1 MSVLSVVIPAYN
13 EAKTISLILDQLLN
27 LQFTTPVTLEIIIVN
42 DASQDRTLEVIER
55 YNQEREVLKILTNG
69 TNLGKSQS
77 VRRGI
82 LATTGD
88 YVVIQDADLE
98 YNPENLVFMHQ
109 QMLEGGFDVCYGNRF
124 GKNNGMIY
132 PKNFY
137 GNLLLSFFSNL
148 FTIGRINVSI
158 PDMEVCYKMVRG
170 DILREVAQTIESR
183 SNFGFEPEVTAK
195 LSRYKKKSPETET
208 SAPSFLVLPV
218 DYRPRTYEEG
228 KKMKAFRDGFKAL
241 VEIVRY
247 NTQNRD

>member
-13 EAKTISLILDQLLN
+13 EAQTITLILDQLLA
-27 LQFTTPVTLEIIIVN
+27 LRFPSGLSLEITVVN
-42 DASQDRTLEVIER
+42 DASQDATLEIVEA
-55 YNQEREVLKILTNG
+55 YAREYETVRVLSNEI
-69 TNLGKSQS
+69 NLGKSQS

-98 YNPENLVFMHQ
+98 YNPQNLVFMYE
-109 QMLEGGFDVCYGNRF
+109 QMIEGNFDVCYGNRF
-124 GKNNGMIY
+124 GKNNGVIY

-148 FTIGRINVSI
+148 FTIRRVNVSI

-170 DILREVAQTIESR
+170 EMLREVAETIESR

-195 LSRYKKKSPETET
+195 LSRYKKPNTE
-208 SAPSFLVLPV
+208 APSFLVLPV
-218 DYRPRTYEEG
+218 DYKPRTYEEG

-241 VEIVRY
+241 GEIIKF
-247 NTQNRD
+247 NLG